1 MTLEEIS
8 LSDKIRDY
16 IDSRKQDRLDKFDK
30 DTQKGVL
37 AASAE
42 NVAAYEMERAAL
54 RVSEE
59 DRFKPAN
66 WLSDAASRANNV
78 HIATHVAKFTYSSAK
93 KCTNVFRPP
102 ILSRG
107 AGYIST
113 LSLKDYSY
121 DVAVDDAKHMDVA
134 NLVTLSGGDITFL
147 SLLYTNRDDFFCE
160 LGLSKEQSKYCLD
173 CFKSTIKI
181 GTPRSHFLLKQIY
194 WPIQENCYHLLLPM
208 FASSLVQEIHERV
221 QHARFSEEKQEAR
234 AARRSE
240 KESEFATIEFP
251 NIAVQTF
258 GGNQPQNISALNSKS
273 KRAGRAYML
282 SSAPPMWQSQEK
294 PPLKVKSIFRGPFSR
309 KVYGHLIG
317 LKTFLVANL
326 NKRSV
331 WETRAERARRIDDIV
346 DQLVAYGASVRS
358 FPAGW
363 SSHPDC
369 HLPLHQKL
377 WLDPNRRAFDKEFE
391 DEFDKKEW
399 QGLVAADF
407 ARFLNAELEKN
418 SEIATG
424 DVEFVQWKVLT
435 AQELRLVQDDV
446 KGAF

>member
-1 MTLEEIS
+1 MAD
-8 LSDKIRDY
+8 LSDKIREY

-30 DTQKGVL
+30 DTQKGVQ
-37 AASAE
+37 ATSAE

-59 DRFKPAN
+59 DRFKPVN
-66 WLSDAASRANNV
+66 WLSDAAKRASNV

-102 ILSRG
+102 IDSRS
-107 AGYIST
+107 ADYIST
-113 LSLKDYSY
+113 SSLGSYSY

-134 NLVTLSGGDITFL
+134 NLVTLDGSDTTFL
-147 SLLYTNRDDFFCE
+147 SLLSTNDDDFFCS
-160 LGLSKEQSKYCLD
+160 LGLSEDQSKYCLD
-173 CFKSTIKI
+173 CFKSTIQISEPK
-181 GTPRSHFLLKQIY
+181 SHLLLKQIY
-194 WPIQENCYHLLLPM
+194 WPMEGGGYNLLLPL
-208 FASSLVQEIHERV
+208 FASSLAQEIYERV
-221 QHARFSEEKQEAR
+221 RHARFSEEQKEAR

-240 KESEFATIEFP
+240 KESDLATIELP
-251 NIAVQTF
+251 NIAVQSF

-273 KRAGRAYML
+273 KRAGRSFLL
-282 SSAPPMWQSQEK
+282 SSAPPTWQSQEK
-294 PPLKVKSIFRGPFSR
+294 PPLKEKSIFRGPFSR

-317 LKTFLVANL
+317 LKKFLVANL
-326 NKRSV
+326 DKRSV
-331 WETRAERARRIDDIV
+331 WEIRAERARRIDDIV
-346 DQLVAYGASVRS
+346 DQLVAYGASVRT

-377 WLDPNRRAFDKEFE
+377 WLDPARRAFDKAFE
-391 DEFDKKEW
+391 EEFDKKEW

-407 ARFLNAELEKN
+407 SRFLNAELEKN
-418 SEIATG
+418 SDIATG

-435 AQELRLVQDDV
+435 AQELRLVHDDV

>member
-42 NVAAYEMERAAL
+42 NVVAYEMERAAL

-66 WLSDAASRANNV
+66 WLSDAASRAKQLQLV
-78 HIATHVAKFTYSSAK
+78 THALKFTHSDAKGTSLFAQRKSSSE
-93 KCTNVFRPP
+93 
-102 ILSRG
+102 LSF
-107 AGYIST
+107 IST
-113 LSLKDYSY
+113 STLENPKI
-121 DVAVDDAKHMDVA
+121 DVVGNAAALDVGKLLLLEQDDGKL
-134 NLVTLSGGDITFL
+134 LVNFIQQEDMSPFE
-147 SLLYTNRDDFFCE
+147 SFAE
-160 LGLSKEQSKYCLD
+160 SKEQLIEWLAG
-173 CFKSTIKI
+173 FKLAVTAKNPS
-181 GTPRSHFLLKQIY
+181 SHKLAKQLY
-194 WPIQENCYHLLLPM
+194 WPINGDYHLLLPLY
-208 FASSLVQEIHERV
+208 ATSLSQEIFERV
-221 QHARFSEEKQEAR
+221 QHARFSEEQKEAR
-234 AARRSE
+234 TARRNE
-240 KESEFATIEFP
+240 KESELTTVEFP
-251 NIAVQTF
+251 DVAVQAF
-258 GGNQPQNISALNSKS
+258 GGTKPQNISQLNS
-273 KRAGRAYML
+273 GRGGRSFLL
-282 SSAPPMWQSQEK
+282 SSAPPTWQSQEK

-331 WETRAERARRIDDIV
+331 WEIRSERARRIDDIV

-407 ARFLNAELEKN
+407 SRFLNAELEKN